1 MTSQDIRQQFID
13 FFKAKAHLHVASAP
27 MVLKND
33 PTLMFTN
40 AGMNQFKS
48 FFLGNEIP
56 KHRRV
61 VDAQKCLRVSGKHND
76 LEEVGKDGYHH
87 TMFEMLGNWSFGD
100 YFKKEAI
107 EWAWEFL
114 TDTLQVD
121 KDRLY
126 ATVFEG
132 DKSQG
137 LSLDQEAYD
146 IWKKI
151 VPEAQIVL
159 GDKTDNFWEMGA
171 QGPCG
176 PASEIHIDL
185 RSDADRQA
193 ISGKDLVN
201 QDHEQ
206 VIEILNLV
214 FIQFNR
220 KADNSLEELP
230 EKHIDTGMGFERLT
244 RVLQH
249 KASNY
254 DTDIFTPIIQQIES
268 ITQITYGKE
277 ESQSI
282 AIRVVADHLRAVCFA
297 IADGQLP
304 SNNGAGY
311 VIRRILR
318 RAIRYG
324 FTFLNTKQA
333 FIHKLTTTLVDQL
346 GQFYPELEQQQDL
359 CINVIREEEESFLR
373 TLDQG
378 LHLLDDLLSNTNGSQ
393 LSGEK
398 AFELYDTY
406 GFPIDLT
413 ALIAQE
419 KGYTL
424 DQKGFEA
431 ALQRQKNRS
440 KADAE
445 TDTDDWQIV
454 RDNDGEGFIG
464 YDHLE
469 AQLKITSYRKITRKK
484 KTLYQLVFNK
494 TPFYP
499 EGGGQVGDCGFIE
512 DDEGERT
519 LIKDTI
525 KENNQI
531 LHIVDKLPQNVAADF
546 KAFVDIDRRYQAAK
560 NHTATHLLHQ
570 ALREILGTH
579 VEQKGSLVHLDYLRF
594 DFSHFS
600 KVDKTQLQDLENF
613 VNTRI
618 HDQLKL
624 EETRNIPYY
633 KAIEKGAIALFGE
646 KYGDAVRMITFGNSK
661 ELCGGTHVQN
671 TASISLF
678 VIKEETSVAS
688 GIRRI
693 EACTDQKAI
702 DYLTSKA
709 SQFDQIQAK
718 LQHPEEPVKAIEKI
732 QQQQKMLSKEVEK
745 LKKEQVIQLKNQL
758 KNKIQSKD
766 DFQLLIDQV
775 DLDAGSMKEICFQL
789 GGEINNLVVLLGSQ
803 HQGKALLSCYV
814 AKNLTD
820 KIQAGQIIKHLAK
833 HIKGGGGGQ
842 DFFATAGGKNPDG
855 IKTALNE
862 GENLLVNY
870 DI

>member
-1 MTSQDIRQQFID
+1 MTSQEIRRQFIT
-13 FFKAKAHLHVASAP
+13 FFKEKQHQYVASAP

-48 FFLGNEIP
+48 YFLGNEKP
-56 KHRRV
+56 QHRRV

-114 TDTLQVD
+114 TDTLKID

-126 ATVFEG
+126 VTVFEG
-132 DKSQG
+132 DKDQG

-146 IWKKI
+146 IWKAI
-151 VPEAQIVL
+151 VREEQIVL

-185 RSDADRQA
+185 RNEKDRQA
-193 ISGKDLVN
+193 KAGKELVN
-201 QDHEQ
+201 QDHEE
-206 VIEILNLV
+206 VIEIWNLV

-220 KADNSLEELP
+220 KADSSLEELP

-244 RVLQH
+244 RVLQ
-249 KASNY
+249 KKTSNY
-254 DTDIFTPIIQQIES
+254 DTDIFTPIIQQIEA
-268 ITQITYGKE
+268 ITQTKYNQSKE
-277 ESQSI
+277 TAV
-282 AIRVVADHLRAVCFA
+282 AICVIADHLRAVTFA

-324 FTFLNTKQA
+324 FTFLNTKSA
-333 FIHKLTTTLVDQL
+333 FIFRLVDTLVDQM
-346 GQFYPELEQQQDL
+346 GEFYPELNQQQDL
-359 CINVIREEEESFLR
+359 CKNVIREEEESFLR

-378 LHLLDDLLSNTNGSQ
+378 LVLLDDLLAKTKGKE

-419 KGYTL
+419 KGYSL

-431 ALQRQKNRS
+431 ALQRQKDRS
-440 KADAE
+440 KTDAA
-445 TDTDDWQIV
+445 TDTDDWQIIK
-454 RDNDGEGFIG
+454 DGDEQEFVG

-469 AQLKITSYRKITRKK
+469 ADVQLTRYRKISRKK
-484 KTLYQLVFNK
+484 KTQYQLVFNV

-499 EGGGQVGDCGFIE
+499 QGGGQVGDRGFLQ
-512 DDEGERT
+512 DTEGNRIQ
-519 LIKDTI
+519 IKDTI

-531 LHIVDKLPQNVAADF
+531 LHIADELPENVKAEF
-546 KAFVDIDRRYQAAK
+546 KAIVDEKHRDQAAK

-570 ALREILGTH
+570 ALRKILGDH
-579 VEQKGSLVHLDYLRF
+579 VEQKGSLVHPKYLRF

-600 KVDKTQLQDLENF
+600 KVDTKQLQEIEDF
-613 VNTRI
+613 VNARI
-618 HDQLKL
+618 QEQIQLDEK
-624 EETRNIPYY
+624 RNIPYQQ
-633 KAIEKGAIALFGE
+633 AIDEGAIALFGE
-646 KYGDAVRMITFGNSK
+646 KYGDGVRMIAFGQSK
-661 ELCGGTHVQN
+661 ELCGGTHVSN
-671 TASISLF
+671 TASIRLF
-678 VIKEETSVAS
+678 TITEETSVAS

-693 EACTDQKAI
+693 EALTDEKAI
-702 DYLTSKA
+702 DHLKGKA
-709 SQFDQIQAK
+709 SQFDQVVARLQNPKDAVKAVEK
-718 LQHPEEPVKAIEKI
+718 LQD
-732 QQQQKMLSKEVEK
+732 QQKKLSKEVEK
-745 LKKEQVIQLKNQL
+745 LKKEQVLQTKQQLKDKVEN
-758 KNKIQSKD
+758 
-766 DFQLLIDQV
+766 
-775 DLDAGSMKEICFQL
+775 
-789 GGEINNLVVLLGSQ
+789 IN
-803 HQGKALLSCYV
+803 GK
-814 AKNLTD
+814 K
-820 KIQAGQIIKHLAK
+820 
-833 HIKGGGGGQ
+833 
-842 DFFATAGGKNPDG
+842 F
-855 IKTALNE
+855 
-862 GENLLVNY
+862 
-870 DI
+870 

>member
-13 FFKAKAHLHVASAP
+13 FFKAKAHHHVASAP

-206 VIEILNLV
+206 VIEIWNLV

-249 KASNY
+249 KTSNY

-454 RDNDGEGFIG
+454 RDNDGEEFIG

-546 KAFVDIDRRYQAAK
+546 KAFVDKGYRYQAAK

-579 VEQKGSLVHLDYLRF
+579 VEQKGSLVHPDYLRF

-613 VNTRI
+613 VNARI
-618 HDQLKL
+618 HDQIQL
-624 EETRNIPYY
+624 EETRNIPYQ

-646 KYGDAVRMITFGNSK
+646 KYGDNVRMITFGSSK

-671 TASISLF
+671 TASIRLF

-702 DYLTSKA
+702 DYLKSKA
-709 SQFDQIQAK
+709 SQFDRIQNK
-718 LQHPEEPVKAIEKI
+718 LQNPKEPVKAIEKL
-732 QQQQKMLSKEVEK
+732 QQQQKMLTKEVEK

-766 DFQLLIDQV
+766 GFQLLIDQI

-803 HQGKALLSCYV
+803 QQGKALLSCYI

-820 KIQAGQIIKHLAK
+820 KIQAGKVIKHLAK
-833 HIKGGGGGQ
+833 YIKGGGGGQ

>member
-13 FFKAKAHLHVASAP
+13 FFKAKAHRHVASAP

-206 VIEILNLV
+206 VIEIWNLV

-268 ITQITYGKE
+268 ITKTTYGKE

-671 TASISLF
+671 TASIRLF